1 LNKKITYTY
10 LLHAFFGDAATYRP
24 NIATFFIPNL
34 YITHSAVLGTLWP
47 TLTVFQ
53 CSGMAGRSS
62 RDYWGSGRC
71 SRRFELRLLQTVQQ
85 LVGVRRTV
93 AT

>member
-1 LNKKITYTY
+1 
-10 LLHAFFGDAATYRP
+10 
-24 NIATFFIPNL
+24 
-34 YITHSAVLGTLWP
+34 VLGTLWP
-47 TLTVFQ
+47 TLTIFQ